1 MNIKRYSYW
10 ILILLL
16 VPVVACNENKPN
28 PQAEKDAVEQVFT
41 DFMKEVEAGN
51 TDGYFKYVT
60 NDFLGYDAGMEPITN
75 HDSLRAF
82 LNDFFTYNTL
92 NVIDR
97 VRQEVIVRDDIAIYR
112 HLGTMVITPKNDS
125 VSIKIPVKYLDVLRK
140 NENGVWKM
148 YIHSASPN
156 Q

>member
-1 MNIKRYSYW
+1 MKRSSYW

-16 VPVVACNENKPN
+16 LPVLACHNESKPN
-28 PQAEKDAVEQVFT
+28 PQSEKDDVEQVFT

-51 TDGYFKYVT
+51 TNGYFNYVT
-60 NDFLGYDAGMEPITN
+60 KDFLGYDAGMEPITN
-75 HDSLRAF
+75 QDSLRAF
-82 LNDFFTYNTL
+82 INDFFSNNTL
-92 NVIDR
+92 HVIDR
-97 VRQEVIVRDDIAIYR
+97 VSQEVIVRDDIAIYR

-125 VSIKIPVKYLDVLRK
+125 VSVKIPVKYLDVLRK
-140 NENGVWKM
+140 NENGIWKM

>member
-1 MNIKRYSYW
+1 MNRYSYW

-16 VPVVACNENKPN
+16 FPFVACKNKPN
-28 PQAEKDAVEQVFT
+28 PQAEKYAVEQVFT

-60 NDFLGYDAGMEPITN
+60 NDFLGYDAGMKPITS

-82 LNDFFTYNTL
+82 LNDFFTHNTL
-92 NVIDR
+92 DVTDR
-97 VRQEVIVRDDIAIYR
+97 VPQEVIIRDDIAIYR

-125 VSIKIPVKYLDVLRK
+125 VSVKIPVKYLDILRK
-140 NENGVWKM
+140 NKNGVWKM

>member
-1 MNIKRYSYW
+1 MKRYSNW
-10 ILILLL
+10 GLILLL
-16 VPVVACNENKPN
+16 LPVFACNNESKPN
-28 PQAEKDAVEQVFT
+28 PQAEKDDVEQVFT

-60 NDFLGYDAGMEPITN
+60 KDFLGYDAGMEPISN
-75 HDSLRAF
+75 PDSLRAF
-82 LNDFFTYNTL
+82 LNDFFSHNIL
-92 NVIDR
+92 NVTDR
-97 VRQEVIVRDDIAIYR
+97 VPQEVIIRDDIAIYR

-125 VSIKIPVKYLDVLRK
+125 VSVEIPVKYLDVLRK
-140 NENGVWKM
+140 KNGVWKM

>member
-1 MNIKRYSYW
+1 MKRYSFW
-10 ILILLL
+10 VLILLL
-16 VPVVACNENKPN
+16 LPVLACNKESKPN
-28 PQAEKDAVEQVFT
+28 LKAEKDAVEQVFT
-41 DFMKEVEAGN
+41 DFMKEVEVGN

-60 NDFLGYDAGMEPITN
+60 KDFLGYDAGMEPISNPDT
-75 HDSLRAF
+75 LRAF
-82 LNDFFTYNTL
+82 LNDFFSHNTL

-97 VRQEVIVRDDIAIYR
+97 VPQEVIVRDDIAIYR

-125 VSIKIPVKYLDVLRK
+125 VSVRIPVKYLDVLRK
-140 NENGVWKM
+140 ENGVWKM

>member
-1 MNIKRYSYW
+1 MKRSTYW

-16 VPVVACNENKPN
+16 LAVLACHKESKLN
-28 PQAEKDAVEQVFT
+28 PQAEKDDVEQVFT

-60 NDFLGYDAGMEPITN
+60 KDFLGYDAGMEPISNLDT
-75 HDSLRAF
+75 LRAF
-82 LNDFFTYNTL
+82 LNDFFSHNRL

-97 VRQEVIVRDDIAIYR
+97 VPQEVIIRNDIAIYR
-112 HLGTMVITPKNDS
+112 HLGTMVISPKNDS
-125 VSIKIPVKYLDVLRK
+125 TNIKIPVKYLDVLKK